1 MNRIRASLTAGVM
14 ALATLVT
21 AEASSAQNI
30 DVSTLPPRDAVQL
43 TIYNSEDLTLVR
55 ESRHV
60 TVRKGSNELQF
71 SWANT
76 LIDPTSVELELRTK
90 GLELLDTRYPHD
102 RPQALYWTVTS
113 SFDGDAEV
121 EISYFTSGISWSA
134 DYVGVAEGDESS
146 MRFEGYV
153 TVTNGSGEDYEDA
166 QIRMVVGTI
175 NLVEKIRDLA
185 QRGLLPP
192 EVANA
197 VKPGAKFRDM
207 PAPARRAGKAG
218 FPAPSAGGG
227 GGGGFADA
235 EAPPE
240 IVKEGLSEYFIF
252 TVPGEQTVK
261 NGWSKRMRLFEG
273 TKVPV
278 KTVYRYRPT
287 EYGNELV
294 RLFLVRNDEKS
305 TLGTTP
311 LPDGAVRLFRTQ
323 QGASAAG
330 GLSVISFV
338 QTKYVPIGQE
348 FEFNLGRDPQ
358 VIWERQSKRTWRDDF
373 WFKRGEGVKLFSP
386 DKGERIEPNDAV
398 AGWTD
403 HEQFAERIRNYRA
416 GPIEVEFRF
425 PLDGDV
431 TFASS
436 LSPTLFDYRT
446 PEFKSSVKAGETRE
460 LGYELVR
467 KQGTS
472 AKQNAVTLE
481 AK

>member
-1 MNRIRASLTAGVM
+1 MMRGCALLLTV
-14 ALATLVT
+14 AL
-21 AEASSAQNI
+21 SSAAFGQNI

-113 SFDGDAEV
+113 DRDGDAEV

-153 TVTNGSGEDYEDA
+153 TVTNASGEDYEDA

-175 NLVEKIRDLA
+175 NLVEKIAVLA
-185 QRGLLPP
+185 QRHLIPVMSSAAAAPNPEADELMLKERRLELKDALTGGLDADQSL
-192 EVANA
+192 A
-197 VKPGAKFRDM
+197 F
-207 PAPARRAGKAG
+207 GK
-218 FPAPSAGGG
+218 
-227 GGGGFADA
+227 
-235 EAPPE
+235 PPE

-252 TVPGEQTVK
+252 TVPGEQTVR

-323 QGASAAG
+323 QGAPAAG

-373 WFKRGEGVKLFSP
+373 WFKRGEGVKLYSL

-398 AGWTD
+398 SGWTD

-467 KQGTS
+467 RQGTS

>member
-1 MNRIRASLTAGVM
+1 MMRGC
-14 ALATLVT
+14 ALLLAVAL
-21 AEASSAQNI
+21 SSAAFGQNI

-113 SFDGDAEV
+113 DRDGDAEV
-121 EISYFTSGISWSA
+121 EISYFTSGVSWSA

-146 MRFEGYV
+146 MRFDGYV

-175 NLVEKIRDLA
+175 NLVEKIKELA
-185 QRGLLPP
+185 ERGLLKPQGTTGETELHSMARDP
-192 EVANA
+192 EKRAFKA
-197 VKPGAKFRDM
+197 VVKSESTRFGRSIESG
-207 PAPARRAGKAG
+207 R
-218 FPAPSAGGG
+218 
-227 GGGGFADA
+227 
-235 EAPPE
+235 PPE

-323 QGASAAG
+323 QGTPSGG

-373 WFKRGEGVKLFSP
+373 WFKRGEGVKLYSL

-398 AGWTD
+398 SGWTD

-467 KQGTS
+467 RQGTS
-472 AKQNAVTLE
+472 AKQNAATL
-481 AK
+481 APR

>member
-1 MNRIRASLTAGVM
+1 MMRGC
-14 ALATLVT
+14 ALLLAVAL
-21 AEASSAQNI
+21 SSAAFAQNI

-146 MRFEGYV
+146 MRFDGYV

-175 NLVEKIRDLA
+175 NLVEKIKELA
-185 QRGLLPP
+185 QRGLTPP
-192 EVANA
+192 PPPPAP
-197 VKPGAKFRDM
+197 PGA
-207 PAPARRAGKAG
+207 PAPL
-218 FPAPSAGGG
+218 
-227 GGGGFADA
+227 ADA
-235 EAPPE
+235 LTERVLRLELKDKASLGAAYDAAGIVTPE

-323 QGASAAG
+323 QGTPSGG

-398 AGWTD
+398 SGWTD

-416 GPIEVEFRF
+416 GPIDVEFRF

-431 TFASS
+431 TFRSGLA
-436 LSPTLFDYRT
+436 PTLFDYRT
-446 PEFKSSVKAGETRE
+446 PEFKSSVKAGETKE

-467 KQGTS
+467 RQGTS